1 MSNLSQSIAVYFN
14 KIIYSINYLKNS
26 SDYCQ
31 SNETEPVT
39 PKQKPAKTS
48 KTDSAAGDFME
59 SNF

>member
-1 MSNLSQSIAVYFN
+1 MSNLSQNIAVFFN

-31 SNETEPVT
+31 STETEPVT
-39 PKQKPAKTS
+39 PKQKSIKIS
-48 KTDSAAGDFME
+48 KTDSTAGDFIE